1 MKATAKSAAWFL
13 SIAGLIPFVGLATV
27 VVTLPSHADFA
38 FRALLAY
45 GMVILSFLGA
55 IHWGAVL
62 KQGNSNNQLYSVGG
76 LVWGV
81 VPSLLAWVTG
91 AFDAHLQALWLV
103 CGLLIALGVDMIAY
117 RRYGIASWVL
127 RIRWVA
133 TIGACVSLTT
143 VALSYIP
150 PA

>member
-1 MKATAKSAAWFL
+1 VRVTAKSAAWFL
-13 SIAGLIPFVGLATV
+13 SVAGLIPFVGLAAV
-27 VVTLPSHADFA
+27 VVLLPNRADFA

-45 GMVILSFLGA
+45 GMVILSFVGA

-62 KQGNSNNQLYSVGG
+62 KQGHSNNQLYSVGG

-81 VPSLLAWVTG
+81 IPSLWAWVTG
-91 AFDAHLQALWLV
+91 AFDPHLQALWLV

-117 RRYGIASWVL
+117 RRYGIAPWAL
-127 RIRWVA
+127 KIRWAA
-133 TIGACVSLTT
+133 TTGACASLVT